1 VTIRHALIIALGIA
15 GWLTACGGA
24 APAVAPAE
32 ALAPTATR
40 EASPDAGDALPTA
53 TPVAAAEPTPADP
66 AGAATP
72 TEGYTFVALDG
83 VADQFVAFPT
93 GMLDDADARH
103 DLTVQQRT
111 GGGYA
116 ELARITLPNTRYLD
130 PASVR
135 QVTIAPDRLW
145 LAVASRGDAELDCFD
160 LVTFDGTA
168 LATAFSTCS
177 DTPGQVQL
185 QDLDL
190 DGATEL
196 IIDRTD
202 HIAWCDRCGVVAW
215 DLRVMYWDGAALRE
229 VALTPA
235 GGDSAAAF
243 RTNAALERAQAGRW
257 IDTLAIIAGDAPD
270 PAPTPE
276 PAVDWLFTTLRLTA
290 ERRAEQA
297 QSGTYPLLD
306 RVFFG
311 DYAGAIDVM
320 RPYVPLQLIDWAGPL
335 FLETPFLD
343 DPARVAAAVLEQT
356 GRTLAAQPDDDAALF
371 LRGWARLINDSGDQA
386 GIDDIAR
393 AAELVP
399 DDALYA
405 AMRDTLPLP

>member
-1 VTIRHALIIALGIA
+1 MTTRHMLIIALTVA

-24 APAVAPAE
+24 EPTAAPADAV
-32 ALAPTATR
+32 APTATR
-40 EASPDAGDALPTA
+40 EASPDAGEALPTA
-53 TPVAAAEPTPADP
+53 APVDP
-66 AGAATP
+66 ASAAIS
-72 TEGYTFVALDG
+72 TEGYTFIALDRTS
-83 VADQFVAFPT
+83 DQFVAFPT
-93 GMLDDADARH
+93 GMLDAVDARH
-103 DLTVQQRT
+103 DLTIQQRT
-111 GGGYA
+111 DGGYA
-116 ELARITLPNTRYLD
+116 EVARMTLPNTRYLD
-130 PASVR
+130 PESVR

-145 LAVASRGDAELDCFD
+145 LAIASRGDAELECFD
-160 LVTFDGTA
+160 LVTFDGSV
-168 LATAFSTCS
+168 LATAFTTCS

-185 QDLDL
+185 RDLDL
-190 DGATEL
+190 DGTTEL

-202 HIAWCDRCGVVAW
+202 HFAWCERCGVVAW
-215 DLRVMYWDGAALRE
+215 DLRVMYWDGTALRE

-235 GGDSAAAF
+235 EGDSAAVM
-243 RTNAALERAQAGRW
+243 RTNAALERAQAGQW
-257 IDTLAIIAGDAPD
+257 IDALAIIAGDAPD
-270 PAPTPE
+270 PAPTPD
-276 PAVDWLFTTLRLTA
+276 PAVDWLFTSLRLTA

-297 QSGTYPLLD
+297 QSGAYPLLD

-335 FLETPFLD
+335 FLQTPFLD

-356 GRTLAAQPDDDAALF
+356 ERTLAAQPDDAAALF

-386 GIDDIAR
+386 GIDDITR